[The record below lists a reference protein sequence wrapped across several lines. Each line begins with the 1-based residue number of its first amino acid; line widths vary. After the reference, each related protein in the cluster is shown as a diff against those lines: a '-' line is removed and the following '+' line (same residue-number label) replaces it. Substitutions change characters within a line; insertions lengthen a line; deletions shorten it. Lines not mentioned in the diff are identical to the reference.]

1 MHRQFY
7 GDILP
12 GSGSYCL
19 TLLPSGEHVWAD
31 NLDELVDLTQA
42 RLERSGLY
50 FGTAAF
56 QSFANRKQSNVLALK
71 ALRLDID
78 AGEAKLAKHG
88 EDAVYATQ
96 KEALAASV
104 AFFRAA
110 QLAPT
115 YVVSSGEGLHIYFCL
130 EEAVEPA
137 VWLPLAQGLSALGR
151 RHGLKIDP
159 SVTEDSAR
167 ILRVPGASHPN
178 GRRVEV
184 LKRMPVFYPAAALQ
198 ERLGVEAP
206 RKFDMGI
213 NRDLDTVFHGPPSS
227 ALKVAQHCGALREV
241 AESRGDVQEPFWRA
255 MIGLVKRTVEGLDIA
270 QEWSSGYDGYDP
282 HEVERKF
289 HAWTTGPTT
298 CLEFAKHSS
307 ACASCPHQGK
317 VKSPIN
323 LGLMTDPEI
332 EALPPEQQ
340 EQLAPAETEVLTGQS
355 NAPWEGNLSKGFS
368 VKDTKAG
375 KKVLTQT
382 VLAKVESPTGE
393 MVSQLLDIPF
403 THSVFWFSQWA
414 EADGSDDT
422 AQVMLHLWVG
432 THIKR
437 YTMDQSLVASQARLL
452 EYLSGKAIHT
462 TTHKKAAQAMQDYAK
477 AQLQHIHEGSKN
489 LKVTDHLGLRTLDSG
504 ELVCAHGKYTI
515 FQDGSIREAMLGAQ
529 LRAVADAFP
538 VPVPPDGRDAW
549 GPDVWEHI
557 TPKALRHVEFMR
569 KYYAV
574 PGMEKFQ
581 LAIMLSLASP
591 FMAFVTGEYAGGA
604 QLPNNSSLTVSL
616 YSRETARGKT
626 TAAQSAILA
635 YGRPGVLSNDSGKA
649 GATINGRLGVLSL
662 HGTLPS
668 IMDEMGDLTPSEVA
682 TTVSSVANGA
692 GKRTL
697 TTTRTLRQ
705 ESTWALIN
713 IITTNVS
720 QRDMVAVAR
729 HASGP
734 VLFRLLEIDVDN
746 MPEFSQECR
755 EEFRNDWSEITR
767 DCAGALGALIHREI
781 CALGLVN
788 MLNLVGRCVA
798 RADKLVEAGQSAR
811 FQSRGL
817 GAMLA
822 LEVVLRRLGI
832 KLFDLEA
839 LTQVFKLAHDANV
852 DYVAENT
859 LPTNPLQ
866 LLSMALID
874 LAKDT
879 VVTQNESWGGNNQQN
894 VDRPLNA
901 RMPDVVRGRHI
912 LSSGTSYIA
921 VDALKEWCR
930 ERGLSDRHMTD
941 AAKIAQVLV
950 PHKRNTGGR
959 IVLRAYEQKALTRGM
974 ADGMNLRCPAYTFN
988 VRRLNQLLQTED
1000 SGFELVEGGLQGG
1013 LDGQGGAPEPQEAE
1027 TGT

>member
-1 MHRQFY
+1 MLRQFY

-12 GSGSYCL
+12 AAGNYCL
-19 TLLPSGEHVWAD
+19 TLLPYGEHVWAD
-31 NLDELVDLTQA
+31 SLDELTTFTQA
-42 RLERSGLY
+42 RLDRSGLY
-50 FGTAAF
+50 FGTASF
-56 QSFANRKQSNVLALK
+56 QSFANRKQTNVLALK

-88 EDAVYATQ
+88 PDAVYATQ
-96 KEALAASV
+96 KEALTASV
-104 AFFRAA
+104 AFFHASKI
-110 QLAPT
+110 APT
-115 YVVSSGEGLHIYFCL
+115 YIVSSGEGLHIYYCL

-137 VWLPLAQGLSALGR
+137 LWLTMAKALSDLGQR
-151 RHGLKIDP
+151 LGLKIDP

-167 ILRVPGASHPN
+167 VLRVPGAPHPN
-178 GRRVEV
+178 GKRVTV
-184 LKRMPVFYPAAALQ
+184 LKRMPVFHRTEALQ
-198 ERLGVEAP
+198 RALGAP
-206 RKFDMGI
+206 APARKFDMSI
-213 NRDLDTVFHGPPSS
+213 NSDLATSFQGPPSS
-227 ALKVAQHCGALREV
+227 ALKVAKHCGALHEV
-241 AESRGDVQEPFWRA
+241 AQSRGDVQEPFWRA

-270 QEWSSGYDGYDP
+270 QEWSSGYDGYDSV
-282 HEVERKF
+282 EVERKF
-289 HAWTTGPTT
+289 NAWTTGPTT
-298 CLEFAKHSS
+298 CQEFAKHTS
-307 ACASCPHQGK
+307 ACANCPHHGK

-340 EQLAPAETEVLTGQS
+340 TALAPAAPAAATGQ
-355 NAPWEGNLSKGFS
+355 PWDGSLPEGFS
-368 VKDTKAG
+368 VMNTKLG
-375 KKVLTQT
+375 KKVLVHT
-382 VLAKVESPTGE
+382 VLAKTESPTGE
-393 MVSQLLDIPF
+393 MVSQMVDIPF
-403 THSVFWFSQWA
+403 TFAVFWFSQWA
-414 EADGSDDT
+414 EAEGSDDT
-422 AQVMLHLWVG
+422 AQVELNLWAG
-432 THIKR
+432 SHIKR

-515 FQDGSIREAMLGAQ
+515 FQDGSVRETMLGAQ
-529 LRAVADAFP
+529 LRSLADAFP
-538 VPVPPDGRDAW
+538 LPVPQDGRDAW
-549 GPDVWEHI
+549 GPEVWEHI
-557 TPKALRHVEFMR
+557 QPKALRHVEFLR
-569 KYYAV
+569 KYYAA
-574 PGMEKFQ
+574 PGMERFQ
-581 LAIMLSLASP
+581 LAIMLSMASP
-591 FMAFVTGEYAGGA
+591 FMAFVTGEYVGGA

-635 YGRPGVLSNDSGKA
+635 YGRPGALSNDSGKA
-649 GATINGRLGVLSL
+649 GATVNGRLGVLSL

-697 TTTRTLRQ
+697 TATRTLRQ
-705 ESTWALIN
+705 EATWALIN

-729 HASGP
+729 SASGP
-734 VLFRLLEIDVDN
+734 VLYRLLEIDVDN

-755 EEFRNDWSEITR
+755 EGFRADWREVTR

-781 CALGLVN
+781 CALGAVN
-788 MLNLVGRCVA
+788 MLNLVGRCVS
-798 RADKLVEAGQSAR
+798 RAEKLVEAGQSAR

-822 LEVVLRRLGI
+822 LEVILRRLGI
-832 KLFDLEA
+832 KMFNLEDLTA
-839 LTQVFKLAHDANV
+839 VFKTAHDANV

-874 LAKDT
+874 LAQNT
-879 VVTQNESWGGNNQQN
+879 IVTQNESWGGHNRVG

-901 RMPDVVRGRHI
+901 RVPDVVQGRHI
-912 LSSGTSYIA
+912 LSTGVTYLS
-921 VDALKEWCR
+921 VDALRDWSR
-930 ERGLSDRHMTD
+930 ERGVSDRAMID
-941 AAKIAQVLV
+941 AAKVAQVLQPRIRRV
-950 PHKRNTGGR
+950 GGTMVQR
-959 IVLRAYEQKALTRGM
+959 SYEQKSLTRGLV
-974 ADGMNLRCPAYTFN
+974 DGMNLRCNAYTFN
-988 VRRLNQLLQTED
+988 VRRLNQLLQTAD
-1000 SGFELVEGGLQGG
+1000 TGFELVEGG
-1013 LDGQGGAPEPQEAE
+1013 PEEEQPQDELLENTSAA
-1027 TGT
+1027 